1 MMTLDKDRRTGQE
14 EPEAK
19 MLNQRGFWISSSA
32 LVLVLAVMGSGWVF
46 YQAKE
51 FPGVKKLTTSDSIT
65 TPPFDISYMR
75 ADLYLNAHKDGYD
88 KYQQYLSFE
97 FDHPDYLGY
106 LDMGMYRN
114 FFAVEI
120 QLNGNADKPA
130 TIQDVEIN
138 NDPSCT
144 TPITRPTHAEVA
156 EAARSAD
163 REVVDRFWQSVH
175 ETMVMPAVVYPK
187 ELNFGEV
194 FYVISKCS
202 PLEAQIETDRGIVSY
217 TEK

>member
-1 MMTLDKDRRTGQE
+1 
-14 EPEAK
+14 
-19 MLNQRGFWISSSA
+19 
-32 LVLVLAVMGSGWVF
+32 
-46 YQAKE
+46 
-51 FPGVKKLTTSDSIT
+51 
-65 TPPFDISYMR
+65 
-75 ADLYLNAHKDGYD
+75 
-88 KYQQYLSFE
+88 
-97 FDHPDYLGY
+97 
-106 LDMGMYRN
+106 MGMYRN

>member
-88 KYQQYLSFE
+88 STSSTCLLSSI
-97 FDHPDYLGY
+97 
-106 LDMGMYRN
+106 
-114 FFAVEI
+114 I
-120 QLNGNADKPA
+120 QTTWAIWIWGCIGTSL
-130 TIQDVEIN
+130 
-138 NDPSCT
+138 PSKF
-144 TPITRPTHAEVA
+144 
-156 EAARSAD
+156 S
-163 REVVDRFWQSVH
+163 
-175 ETMVMPAVVYPK
+175 
-187 ELNFGEV
+187 
-194 FYVISKCS
+194 
-202 PLEAQIETDRGIVSY
+202 
-217 TEK
+217 

>member
-1 MMTLDKDRRTGQE
+1 
-14 EPEAK
+14 
-19 MLNQRGFWISSSA
+19 MLQRAFWISSSA

-120 QLNGNADKPA
+120 QLRGNPDDPP
-130 TIQDVEIN
+130 TIQDIRVN
-138 NDPSCT
+138 DDPSCT
-144 TPITRPTHAEVA
+144 APITPPTHAEVA

-175 ETMVMPAVVYPK
+175 ETMVMPAVAYPK
-187 ELNFGEV
+187 QLNFGEV
-194 FYVISKCS
+194 FYLISKCS
-202 PLEAQIETDRGIVSY
+202 PSEAQIETDSGKVSY
-217 TEK
+217 K

>member
-1 MMTLDKDRRTGQE
+1 
-14 EPEAK
+14 
-19 MLNQRGFWISSSA
+19 MLNQRAFWISSSA

-46 YQAKE
+46 YQAQE
-51 FPGVKKLTTSDSIT
+51 FPGVKKLAISDFSADTTA
-65 TPPFDISYMR
+65 PLFDVSYMR

-88 KYQQYLSFE
+88 KYQQYLSLE

-114 FFAVEI
+114 FFAIEI
-120 QLNGNADKPA
+120 QLRDNHDNPA

-144 TPITRPTHAEVA
+144 TPITLPTHAEVA
-156 EAARSAD
+156 QAAQSAN
-163 REVVDRFWQSVH
+163 RELIDRFWQSVH

-187 ELNFGEV
+187 LLNFGEV
-194 FYVISKCS
+194 FYLISKCS
-202 PLEAQIETDRGIVSY
+202 PLKAQIETDRGIVSY
-217 TEK
+217 SDVQ